1 MGSRGVTALGTEA
14 EGCEMAQVSN
24 HTIEAKQFAAWH
36 QRCEKD
42 ERPHI
47 TLADVDAVA
56 KRLKA
61 AEKCATSAFA
71 CTIFSGI
78 LMHAASGAGAQ
89 AHAAAGLPGPDSPKP
104 YA

>member
-1 MGSRGVTALGTEA
+1 M
-14 EGCEMAQVSN
+14 SN
-24 HTIEAKQFAAWH
+24 HTIEAKQFTAWH

-61 AEKCATSAFA
+61 AETCAASACA
-71 CTIFSGI
+71 CAVSCIFSPSQ
-78 LMHAASGAGAQ
+78 ACASRSSVGWPHVVCLFNTPLTGRNRPGAKQWVAP
-89 AHAAAGLPGPDSPKP
+89 AEFP
-104 YA
+104 

>member
-1 MGSRGVTALGTEA
+1 M
-14 EGCEMAQVSN
+14 SN

-61 AEKCATSAFA
+61 AEKCAASANA
-71 CTIFSGI
+71 CAFCMFISPKRALT
-78 LMHAASGAGAQ
+78 HPAS
-89 AHAAAGLPGPDSPKP
+89 AGLM
-104 YA
+104 